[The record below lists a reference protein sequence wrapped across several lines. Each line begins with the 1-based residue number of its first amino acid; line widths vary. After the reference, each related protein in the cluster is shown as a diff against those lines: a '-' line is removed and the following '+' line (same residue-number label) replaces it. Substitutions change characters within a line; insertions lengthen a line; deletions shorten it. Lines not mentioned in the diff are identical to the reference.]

1 MYRILGSVINNPLFP
16 IPYPLSPL
24 FSMSRFQKLLNYLKP
39 YKTQTGR
46 GIFALFVVNALSVY
60 IPLLV
65 RDGIDRLKPGL
76 TADYLVR
83 LAISIV
89 GLTSI
94 MWAVRMFSR
103 LQIFR
108 VGRKV
113 QATLKQNVFE
123 HLLRL
128 EPGYFATTTVGDLV
142 NRFTSDV
149 ENITR
154 LVGFAVLSTANII
167 FAYGLTLPAML
178 LINVKLTLL
187 SLAVYPLMLIAV
199 NLFSGQLRNQQ
210 ETVQESI
217 SGLSELIQ
225 EDMSG
230 IALIK
235 IYAQEEN
242 ERQAFRQKNQDL
254 FNANLKLAESRNT
267 IFPIIQGLASISLLV
282 LLWQGGLA
290 IANHETSHALSWQG
304 GLHIET
310 KEFSVGDFL
319 SLIYLAQAL
328 IFPTALLGFTIT
340 AYQRGEVS
348 IDRVEAILL
357 SEPKIADTAT
367 TLHLDNRFQGQISVQ
382 DLSYTHPGAETP
394 ALKHINFTIKAGETI
409 AIVGPIGS
417 GKSTLANALPR
428 LLEVPENTLFLDGYD
443 VNKLSL
449 DNLRGAIAYVP
460 QESFLF
466 STSIENNIRY
476 GDPLA
481 QLDKVE
487 SAAKLGQIHSEI
499 LNFPQQYDTIV
510 GERGITLSGGQRQRT
525 ALARALL
532 LDAPILIL
540 DDALSSV
547 DNQTATAILQN
558 LSHAGQKR
566 TVIFITHQLSAAAT
580 ADRIFVMDK
589 GEIVQTGTHQELI
602 GQTGLYQWLC
612 NQNQLEELLH

>member
-1 MYRILGSVINNPLFP
+1 
-16 IPYPLSPL
+16 
-24 FSMSRFQKLLNYLKP
+24 MSRFQKLLNYLNP
-39 YKTQTGR
+39 YRGQVAQ
-46 GIFALFVVNALSVY
+46 GIFALFIVNALSVY
-60 IPLLV
+60 IPLLI
-65 RDGIDRLKPGL
+65 REGIDRLR
-76 TADYLVR
+76 TSFTSDYLTQLA
-83 LAISIV
+83 LAIV
-89 GLTSI
+89 ALTTV
-94 MWAVRMFSR
+94 MWVVRMLSR
-103 LQIFR
+103 ITIFR
-108 VGRKV
+108 VGRQV
-113 QATLKQNVFE
+113 QATLKQNIFE
-123 HLLRL
+123 HLLQL

-167 FAYGLTLPAML
+167 FAYALTLPAML
-178 LINVKLTLL
+178 FIDVKLTLMA
-187 SLAVYPLMLIAV
+187 LAVYPLMLVAV
-199 NLFSGQLRNQQ
+199 QLFSGQLRDQQ
-210 ETVQESI
+210 VVVQESI
-217 SGLSELIQ
+217 SDLSELIQ

-242 ERQAFRQKNQDL
+242 ERRAFRKKNQEL
-254 FNANLKLAESRNT
+254 FTANLKLAESRNT

-290 IANHETSHALSWQG
+290 IANQE
-304 GLHIET
+304 I
-310 KEFSVGDFL
+310 SVGGFL
-319 SLIYLAQAL
+319 SLVIYAQNL

-348 IDRVEAILL
+348 IDRVEAILFNQ
-357 SEPKIADTAT
+357 PKIADAPTA
-367 TLHLDNRFQGQISVQ
+367 LHLDTGLQGQITAR
-382 DLSYTHPGAETP
+382 DFSYTYPGAETP
-394 ALKHINFTIKAGETI
+394 ALKHLNFTIEAGETI

-428 LLEVPENTLFLDGYD
+428 LVEIPENSLFIDGYD
-443 VNKLSL
+443 LTNLSL
-449 DNLRGAIAYVP
+449 ADLRSAIAYVP

-481 QLDKVE
+481 NQTVVE
-487 SAAKLGQIHSEI
+487 AAAKLGQIHWEV

-525 ALARALL
+525 ALSRALL
-532 LDAPILIL
+532 LNSPILIL

-558 LSHAGQKR
+558 LSKTGQKR
-566 TVIFITHQLSAAAT
+566 TTIFITHQLSAAAT
-580 ADRIFVMDK
+580 ADRILVMEK

-602 GQTGLYQWLC
+602 SQEGLYQWLC
-612 NQNQLEELLH
+612 GQNQLEELLH

>member
-1 MYRILGSVINNPLFP
+1 
-16 IPYPLSPL
+16 
-24 FSMSRFQKLLNYLKP
+24 MSRFQKLLNYLNP
-39 YKTQTGR
+39 YKWQTAQ

-60 IPLLV
+60 IPLLI
-65 RDGIDRLKPGL
+65 RDGIDRLK
-76 TADYLVR
+76 TSFTSDYLTQ
-83 LAISIV
+83 LALFLV

-94 MWAVRMFSR
+94 MWVVRMISR
-103 LQIFR
+103 ILIFG
-108 VGRKV
+108 VGRQV
-113 QATLKQNVFE
+113 QATMKQNIFE
-123 HLLRL
+123 HILRL
-128 EPGYFATTTVGDLV
+128 EPGYFVTTTVGDLI

-149 ENITR
+149 ENIMR
-154 LVGFAVLSTANII
+154 LVGFAVLSTANIV
-167 FAYGLTLPAML
+167 FAYALTLPAML
-178 LINVKLTLL
+178 YIDVKLTLL
-187 SLAVYPLMLIAV
+187 ALAVYPLMLITV
-199 NLFSGQLRNQQ
+199 QLFSQQLRNQQ
-210 ETVQESI
+210 VVVQESI
-217 SGLSELIQ
+217 SDLSELIQ

-230 IALIK
+230 ISLIK

-242 ERQAFRQKNQDL
+242 ERRAFRKKNQEL
-254 FNANLKLAESRNT
+254 FDANLKLAESRNT

-290 IANHETSHALSWQG
+290 IANQE
-304 GLHIET
+304 I
-310 KEFSVGDFL
+310 SVGGFL
-319 SLIYLAQAL
+319 SLIIFAQNL

-348 IDRVEAILL
+348 IDRVEAILFNR
-357 SEPKIADTAT
+357 PKIADTPKSI
-367 TLHLDNRFQGQISVQ
+367 HLDRTLSGQISARNF
-382 DLSYTHPGAETP
+382 SYTHPGAETP
-394 ALKHINFTIKAGETI
+394 ALKHLNFTINAGETI

-417 GKSTLANALPR
+417 GKSTLANAIPR
-428 LLEVPENTLFLDGYD
+428 LVEIPEQSLFIDDYD
-443 VNKLSL
+443 VNSLSL
-449 DNLRGAIAYVP
+449 DDLRKAIAYVP

-476 GDPLA
+476 GEPLA
-481 QLDKVE
+481 SRSTVE
-487 SAAKLGQIHSEI
+487 AAAQLGQIHFEV

-532 LDAPILIL
+532 MNAPILIL

-558 LSHAGQKR
+558 LTQTGQKR

-580 ADRIFVMDK
+580 ADRIMVMDK

-602 GQTGLYQWLC
+602 GREGLYQWLC